1 MYSTIILAA
10 IAATLLWIGVDSS
23 SKFYIKKLGINL
35 SVFLVTLIGIVPM
48 LLLYAFVPES
58 VAFSFGLLALG
69 LLAGIA
75 LFIGFILIYRSV
87 STEGVANSYIL
98 IEIQPV
104 FLILFGILV
113 LAESLNTLQILS
125 MIIIFIGISMIVS
138 TQELKI
144 NKKLIP
150 SIAGNIIWSLYW
162 IFIIVAVIYYRN
174 FILPLLLARIFSAV
188 LAAAYYFAYSN
199 KNKKSNYMHI
209 NMRSISLAIISLV
222 VLAGLFDG
230 IGNLLFS
237 FVSFSNKVVIGS
249 AILSMEPIIIWL
261 IGFLVYKEKIT
272 RLQGAGFI
280 IATIGYIAL
289 SLV

>member
-1 MYSTIILAA
+1 MYSTIILASL
-10 IAATLLWIGVDSS
+10 AATLIWVVVDSL

-35 SVFLVTLIGIVPM
+35 SVFLVALIGIVPM
-48 LLLYAFVPES
+48 LLLYAIVPES
-58 VAFSFGLLALG
+58 VALSWSLLAVS
-69 LLAGIA
+69 LLAGAA
-75 LFIGFILIYRSV
+75 LFIGYTLVYRSV
-87 STEGVANSYIL
+87 STEGVANSYVL
-98 IEIQPV
+98 IEIQPIL
-104 FLILFGILV
+104 LILFGVLV

-125 MIIIFIGISMIVS
+125 MIIIFIGISMIVT
-138 TQELKI
+138 TQELKV

-150 SIAGNIIWSLYW
+150 SLAGNIIWSMYW
-162 IFIIVAVIYYRN
+162 AFIIVAVLYYSN

-199 KNKKSNYMHI
+199 KNKKSNYVHI
-209 NMRSISLAIISLV
+209 NMRSVSLAIISLV

-237 FVSFSNKVVIGS
+237 FISFSNKVVIGS

-272 RLQGAGFI
+272 RLQGAGFF
-280 IATIGYIAL
+280 IATIGYIAF
-289 SLV
+289 SLA